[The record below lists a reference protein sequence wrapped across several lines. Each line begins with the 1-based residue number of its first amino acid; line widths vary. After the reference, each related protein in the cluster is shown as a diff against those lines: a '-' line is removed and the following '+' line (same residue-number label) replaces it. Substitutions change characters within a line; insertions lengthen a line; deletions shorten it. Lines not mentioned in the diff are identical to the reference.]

1 MNKNYDD
8 FTKMKPKEMSKT
20 ISDMTYNYIN
30 PETNL
35 PTIVPASHYEKILN
49 KVREEVIS
57 EETKRIF
64 LTTIYTQLKSLKDEE
79 PKYFQQALLCLDLG
93 LNPKDLRNNE
103 LIGLLLT
110 SDSIDQSRQ
119 EKKKNF
125 HLIDKEYVET
135 YEKFKDDRE
144 LHAEII
150 GGDSAYERDS
160 SQSDRNE
167 NRQVKYKFDMR

>member
-35 PTIVPASHYEKILN
+35 PTIVPPQHYEKILN
-49 KVREEVIS
+49 TVREEVIA

-64 LTTIYTQLKSLKDEE
+64 LNTIYTQLKSLKDEE
-79 PKYFQQALLCLDLG
+79 PKYFQQALLCIDLG

-110 SDSIDQSRQ
+110 SDSIDQSRD
-119 EKKKNF
+119 ENKKNF

-135 YEKFKDDRE
+135 YERFKDDKE

-150 GGDSAYERDS
+150 GDNS
-160 SQSDRNE
+160 SQEKDD
-167 NRQVKYKFDMR
+167 NRSAKYKFDIR